1 MNRYQIVKQLGDGT
15 YGSVLLANSAETGEK
30 VAIKKWVCRKVHLVD
45 EDVIDLQNSLI
56 ITYYTHY
63 TWLDLIKEGLL
74 KNCSPYK
81 AVVHYMYMTGYKLG
95 YIICNMKI
103 KQSGFNKVRL
113 VSGSV

>member
-1 MNRYQIVKQLGDGT
+1 MVRF
-15 YGSVLLANSAETGEK
+15 
-30 VAIKKWVCRKVHLVD
+30 
-45 EDVIDLQNSLI
+45 
-56 ITYYTHY
+56 
-63 TWLDLIKEGLL
+63 KEVLL